1 MLCLVQVFIFLH
13 EINCILGLE
22 NVEQRPVEV
31 EVELDQNISEFLFFD
46 MVDVVDDGLF
56 WSEALSY
63 GEQTFN

>member
-1 MLCLVQVFIFLH
+1 MSVNLF
-13 EINCILGLE
+13 
-22 NVEQRPVEV
+22 
-31 EVELDQNISEFLFFD
+31 FFD